1 MKYLAIDYGQK
12 RVGLAI
18 STSDEKLILPYK
30 TLTYTS
36 RKKLVSDITYI
47 VETENIQRIVIGL
60 PIGIN
65 GEETLITRQVKNLV
79 RDLKKKLDVPVDLV
93 DESYSSYNADRILKN
108 RGMSAKKIKKVI
120 DQQAAVDILNTY
132 FSSKNP

>member
-36 RKKLVSDITYI
+36 RKKLVSDITSI
-47 VETENIQRIVIGL
+47 VETENIQGIVIGL

>member
-36 RKKLVSDITYI
+36 RKKLVSDITSI
-47 VETENIQRIVIGL
+47 VATENIQRIVIGL

-93 DESYSSYNADRILKN
+93 DESYSSYNADRTLKN

>member
-12 RVGLAI
+12 RVGFAI

-36 RKKLVSDITYI
+36 RKKLVSDITSI
-47 VETENIQRIVIGL
+47 VETENIQGIVIGL
-60 PIGIN
+60 PVGIN

-93 DESYSSYNADRILKN
+93 DESYSSYNADRTLKN
-108 RGMSAKKIKKVI
+108 RGMSPKKIKKVI

>member
-36 RKKLVSDITYI
+36 RKKLVSDITSI
-47 VETENIQRIVIGL
+47 VATENIQRIVIGL

-93 DESYSSYNADRILKN
+93 DESYSSYNANRTLKN

>member
-36 RKKLVSDITYI
+36 RKKLVSDITSI
-47 VETENIQRIVIGL
+47 VATENIQRIVIGL

>member
-36 RKKLVSDITYI
+36 RKKLVSDISYI
-47 VETENIQRIVIGL
+47 VDTENIQGIVIGL

-79 RDLKKKLDVPVDLV
+79 RDLKKKLNIPIYLV
-93 DESYSSYNADRILKN
+93 DESYSSYNAEQSLKN

-132 FSSKNP
+132 LSSKNL

>member
-47 VETENIQRIVIGL
+47 VETENIQGIVIGL
-60 PIGIN
+60 PVGIN

>member
-36 RKKLVSDITYI
+36 RKKLVSDITSI
-47 VETENIQRIVIGL
+47 VETENIQGIVIGL

-79 RDLKKKLDVPVDLV
+79 RDLKKKLNIPIYLV
-93 DESYSSYNADRILKN
+93 DESYSSYNAEQSLKN

-132 FSSKNP
+132 LSSKNL

>member
-47 VETENIQRIVIGL
+47 VDTENIQGIVIGL

-79 RDLKKKLDVPVDLV
+79 RDLKKKLDIPIYLV
-93 DESYSSYNADRILKN
+93 DESYSSYNAEQSLKN

-132 FSSKNP
+132 LSSKNL

>member
-18 STSDEKLILPYK
+18 STSNEKLILPYK
-30 TLTYTS
+30 TLIYTS

-47 VETENIQRIVIGL
+47 VDTENIQGIVIGL

-79 RDLKKKLDVPVDLV
+79 RDLKKRLDVPVYLV
-93 DESYSSYNADRILKN
+93 DESYSSYSAEQNLKS
-108 RGMSAKKIKKVI
+108 RGMSAKKIKKVV
-120 DQQAAVDILNTY
+120 DQQAAVDILTTY
-132 FSSKNP
+132 FSSKNL

>member
-47 VETENIQRIVIGL
+47 VDTENIQGIVIGL

-79 RDLKKKLDVPVDLV
+79 RDLKKRLDVPVYLV
-93 DESYSSYNADRILKN
+93 DESYSSYSAEQNLKS
-108 RGMSAKKIKKVI
+108 RGMSAKKIKKVV

-132 FSSKNP
+132 LSSKNL